1 MDIYRVAFF
10 GHRRIDKLGEIEERL
25 VPILRELILTKKYI
39 EFYIGRNGEFDE
51 FVASVIKR
59 VQKQLDR
66 GNSAMILTLP
76 YTVKD
81 IEYYAGYYD
90 EIVIPD
96 AICKAHPK
104 AAITLRNRWM
114 VDTADLVIAYIEH
127 EQGGAYAAVRYAEQ
141 RSKKIISLLDTQYSN
156 IPSTIWNTGI
166 YQFINFVLY
175 CVIVLPV

>member
-10 GHRRIDKLGEIEERL
+10 GHRRIDRLGEIEEKL
-25 VPILRELILTKKYI
+25 VPILKELILTKEYV

-66 GNSAMILTLP
+66 GNSVLILTLQ

-81 IEYYAGYYD
+81 IEYYSDYYD
-90 EIVIPD
+90 EVIIPD
-96 AICKAHPK
+96 AIGKAHPK

-114 VDTADLVIAYIEH
+114 AEICALAICYIEQ
-127 EQGGAYAAVRYAEQ
+127 EEGGAYSAVEYA
-141 RSKKIISLLDTQYSN
+141 KKLNKRVVN
-156 IPSTIWNTGI
+156 IGSAKEI
-166 YQFINFVLY
+166 
-175 CVIVLPV
+175 

>member
-1 MDIYRVAFF
+1 M
-10 GHRRIDKLGEIEERL
+10 
-25 VPILRELILTKKYI
+25 TKKYV
-39 EFYIGRNGEFDE
+39 EFYIGRNGDFDE

-66 GNSAMILTLP
+66 DNNVMILTLP

-81 IEYYAGYYD
+81 IEYYADYYD

-96 AICKAHPK
+96 AIGKAHPK

-127 EQGGAYAAVRYAEQ
+127 EEGGAYAAVKYA
-141 RSKKIISLLDTQYSN
+141 KKGN
-156 IPSTIWNTGI
+156 KKV
-166 YQFINFVLY
+166 INL
-175 CVIVLPV
+175 IDKQ

>member
-1 MDIYRVAFF
+1 MTDIYRVAFF
-10 GHRRIDKLGEIEERL
+10 GHRRIYNIREIEEKL
-25 VPILRELILTKKYI
+25 VPILKELILTKEYV
-39 EFYIGRNGEFDE
+39 EFYIGRNGDFDE

-66 GNSAMILTLP
+66 DNNVMILTLP

-81 IEYYAGYYD
+81 IEYYADYYD

-96 AICKAHPK
+96 AIGRAHPK

-127 EQGGAYAAVRYAEQ
+127 EEGGAYAAVKYAIKHNK
-141 RSKKIISLLDTQYSN
+141 SVINISR
-156 IPSTIWNTGI
+156 
-166 YQFINFVLY
+166 
-175 CVIVLPV
+175 

>member
-1 MDIYRVAFF
+1 MTDIYRVAFF
-10 GHRRIDKLGEIEERL
+10 GHRRIYNIREIEEKL
-25 VPILRELILTKKYI
+25 VPILKELILTKKYV
-39 EFYIGRNGEFDE
+39 EFYIGRNGDFDE

-66 GNSAMILTLP
+66 DNNVMILTLP

-81 IEYYAGYYD
+81 IEYYADYYD

-96 AICKAHPK
+96 AIGKAHPK

-127 EQGGAYAAVRYAEQ
+127 EEGGAYAAVKYA
-141 RSKKIISLLDTQYSN
+141 KKGN
-156 IPSTIWNTGI
+156 KKV
-166 YQFINFVLY
+166 INL
-175 CVIVLPV
+175 IDKQ

>member
-1 MDIYRVAFF
+1 MTDIYRVAFF
-10 GHRRIDKLGEIEERL
+10 GHRRIYNIREIEEKL
-25 VPILRELILTKKYI
+25 VPILKELILTKEYV

-51 FVASVIKR
+51 FVASLIKR

-66 GNSAMILTLP
+66 GNSALILTLP

-81 IEYYAGYYD
+81 IEYYADYYD

-96 AICKAHPK
+96 AIGRAHPT

-127 EQGGAYAAVRYAEQ
+127 EKGGAYAAVKYANNID
-141 RSKKIISLLDTQYSN
+141 KNIIN
-156 IPSTIWNTGI
+156 IARIK
-166 YQFINFVLY
+166 F
-175 CVIVLPV
+175 